1 MSECPGLTLSGVP
14 QGWDRLAPTLAD
26 MGIAG
31 APLYTPRSGAME
43 REWRVGI
50 SAVLL
55 EKDGC
60 PSGGYLVAQ
69 PLGCRCPWGVTMM
82 PSARS

>member
-1 MSECPGLTLSGVP
+1 MSECPGLTLSGESLRDGVDSP
-14 QGWDRLAPTLAD
+14 PTLAD

-55 EKDGC
+55 EKDGSQWSVPC
-60 PSGGYLVAQ
+60 SSATQLSV
-69 PLGCRCPWGVTMM
+69 PWVTMM

>member
-1 MSECPGLTLSGVP
+1 MSECPGLTLSGESLRDGVDSP
-14 QGWDRLAPTLAD
+14 PTLAD

-31 APLYTPRSGAME
+31 APLYTPRSGAW

-60 PSGGYLVAQ
+60 PSGGYHVAQ
-69 PLGCRCPWGVTMM
+69 PLSCRHRDHYG
-82 PSARS
+82 